1 MSDAATQISNLLYTY
16 GALVDAGD
24 FAGIG
29 RLFAHCAVSDESGR
43 LDVRGADAVTQL
55 YERTTRRYDDGT
67 PRTKH
72 VITNPIIEV
81 DAVAG
86 AATCRAHYVVL
97 QQTDALPLQPIITGH
112 YEDAFERVDDRW
124 RFSGHCFFV
133 DQVGDLTHHL
143 LVDLQAARSGG

>member
-1 MSDAATQISNLLYTY
+1 MGDAATEIANLLYTY
-16 GALVDAGD
+16 GSLVDAGD

-29 RLFAHCAVSDESGR
+29 RLFAHCAVSDASGR
-43 LDVRGADAVTQL
+43 LDVRGADAVTRL

-81 DAVAG
+81 DAGAG
-86 AATCRAHYVVL
+86 VATCRAHYLVL

-112 YEDAFERVDDRW
+112 YEDEFERVDGRW
-124 RFSGHCFFV
+124 RFRGHRFFV
-133 DQVGDLTHHL
+133 DQVGDLAQHL
-143 LVDLQAARSGG
+143 LVDLEGAAGGG